1 MTHAGADR
9 VPVVCW
15 SGIPAWTEAW
25 FRSWQDSVRAPAAKA
40 LSVAE
45 LGAVTRSLLAIA
57 RDLVADDRG
66 LAAQIGQSCIDGLG
80 VDGGSISLLTAT
92 ESRQTLWA
100 SDPVGELLEDL
111 QFSLGEGAC
120 MEAASTGRPVLVAD
134 LHHCTETTRWPMF
147 AAAVVERT
155 RVRALFA
162 LPLQWGS
169 INLGVMDLYRVAA
182 GGLSRAQYRDAISA
196 AEMAALMMLG
206 QRTAPHPVRPDDPG
220 HRDGHDFTGD
230 IHPARDDGDGY
241 EQWLEHAVGH
251 RAEIHQATGMVLAQL
266 GISATEA
273 LARLR
278 GYAFVEQRLLIDVAR
293 DVVARRLRFT
303 EEMR

>member
-1 MTHAGADR
+1 M
-9 VPVVCW
+9 
-15 SGIPAWTEAW
+15 
-25 FRSWQDSVRAPAAKA
+25 RAPAAVA
-40 LSVAE
+40 ASAGTVYRAEAVSVVE
-45 LGAVTRSLLAIA
+45 LGVVTRSLLAIA
-57 RDLVADDRG
+57 RDVVADDRG
-66 LAAQIGQSCIDGLG
+66 LAAQIGHSCVDGLD

-100 SDPVGELLEDL
+100 SDAVGELLEDL

-120 MEAASTGRPVLVAD
+120 MEAATTGRPVLVED
-134 LHHCTETTRWPMF
+134 LHHSVEVARWPMF
-147 AAAVVERT
+147 AAAVAERT
-155 RVRALFA
+155 QVRALFA

-169 INLGVMDLYRVAA
+169 INLGVMDLYRLAE
-182 GGLSRAQYRDAISA
+182 GGLSSAQYRDAITA
-196 AEMAALMMLG
+196 ADTAALMMLG
-206 QRTAPHPVRPDDPG
+206 QRTEPHPAHGADPAD
-220 HRDGHDFTGD
+220 RDGRHL
-230 IHPARDDGDGY
+230 PADDRSAGDGHGR
-241 EQWLEHAVGH
+241 WLEHVVSH

-278 GYAFVEQRLLIDVAR
+278 GFAFVEQRLLIDVAR

>member
-1 MTHAGADR
+1 
-9 VPVVCW
+9 
-15 SGIPAWTEAW
+15 
-25 FRSWQDSVRAPAAKA
+25 
-40 LSVAE
+40 
-45 LGAVTRSLLAIA
+45 LGVVTRSLLAIA
-57 RDLVADDRG
+57 RDVVADDRG
-66 LAAQIGQSCIDGLG
+66 LAAQIGQSCVDGLD

-100 SDPVGELLEDL
+100 SDEIAELLEDL

-120 MEAASTGRPVLVAD
+120 VEAATAGRPVLVED
-134 LHHCTETTRWPMF
+134 LHHSAEAARWPMF

-155 RVRALFA
+155 QVRALFA

-169 INLGVMDLYRVAA
+169 IKLGVMDLYRLAA
-182 GGLSRAQYRDAISA
+182 GGLSSAQYRDAITA
-196 AEMAALMMLG
+196 ADTAALMMLG
-206 QRTAPHPVRPDDPG
+206 RRTDPHPVQQEDPARGDGDVLAGDDRSG
-220 HRDGHDFTGD
+220 GDGHG
-230 IHPARDDGDGY
+230 
-241 EQWLEHAVGH
+241 QWLEHAVSH